1 MGACEFFN
9 RGYGSSMKEVYS
21 KLVEQAEDEYGH
33 DPCNGTIS
41 TTTGYYDVT
50 NKWLESKKTIDEFI
64 RDFIE
69 KASKGVCYSVC
80 IKPPVKNTAKIK
92 SSVENIVSKG
102 TTKWELKYKVKT
114 WGDEIG
120 CYDTKGEAIK
130 KAREYTERTQ
140 ESTSI
145 YMEKVLAKKDKSLV
159 AKVTYKK
166 SGKESPGYYYFFG
179 LASY

>member
-9 RGYGSSMKEVYS
+9 RGYGRSMKEVYS
-21 KLVEQAEDEYGH
+21 KLVEQAEDEHGH
-33 DPCNGTIS
+33 DPYNGTIS
-41 TTTGYYDVT
+41 TTTGCYDIT

-64 RDFIE
+64 KDCME
-69 KASKGVCYSVC
+69 KVPRGDCYSVC

-102 TTKWELKYKVKT
+102 TKKWELKYKVKT
-114 WGDEIG
+114 WSDEIG

-140 ESTSI
+140 ISTSI
-145 YMEKVLAKKDKSLV
+145 YMEKVLAKKDDSLV

>member
-1 MGACEFFN
+1 MGACEFFKK
-9 RGYGSSMKEVYS
+9 GYGKSMQEVYS
-21 KLVEQAEDEYGH
+21 RFVEDAENEYGH
-33 DPCNGTIS
+33 DAYNGTIS
-41 TTTGYYDVT
+41 TTRGFLDVT
-50 NKWLESKKTIDEFI
+50 NQWQRSKKPIEEFVLEMLDNCPT
-64 RDFIE
+64 RY
-69 KASKGVCYSVC
+69 CYGVC

-92 SSVENIVSKG
+92 SSVENIVLKG
-102 TTKWELKYKVKT
+102 TTKWELKYKVRT

-145 YMEKVLAKKDKSLV
+145 YMEKVLAKKDNSLV

-179 LASY
+179 LASE